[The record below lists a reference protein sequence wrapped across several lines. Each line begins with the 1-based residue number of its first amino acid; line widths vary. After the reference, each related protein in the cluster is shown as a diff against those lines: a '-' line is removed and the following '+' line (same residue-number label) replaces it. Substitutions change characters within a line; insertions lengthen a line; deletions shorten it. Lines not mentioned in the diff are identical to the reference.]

1 MVVVGDDAC
10 LCVQHWGIHMSVD
23 ALCGEQLFSSR
34 FTFAAISGLYQ
45 FLMLSANS
53 VLPSL
58 TAQESLPWSVLYPH
72 GIIPFVEV
80 GIGYTI
86 ISASPDLNF

>member
-1 MVVVGDDAC
+1 M
-10 LCVQHWGIHMSVD
+10 WRTT
-23 ALCGEQLFSSR
+23 LFPHV

-86 ISASPDLNF
+86 ISASPDLNFFDHFIDASANVNA